1 MPSTPDPALPLHS
14 RAVIISSGD
23 EIILGQL
30 LDTNAQRIASALV
43 SRGVLPV
50 EHISIPDALPAIV
63 AALQRAAQLAPLVI
77 LSGGLGPTDGDLTR
91 AALAELTGDQL
102 VLDQD
107 ARADIATLLAK
118 RGREMTARQE
128 RQAYRPSRARCLPNH
143 LGTAPGLH
151 MLHENVDI
159 FALPGPPGELIPMLD
174 REVMPRL
181 RTDPTRTVLTQLAH
195 IVGIPEADCVTKLGD
210 LTKRTNMPLVGITA
224 SGGVLTLRIRYEG
237 QAPHADA
244 LHLINQT
251 ITTAREKLGDHLFS
265 PPRCPDASCL
275 DAFPS
280 SQKTASKLTDQ
291 AHPTAPGSEL
301 LIRTLLD
308 HLIHN
313 NQTLATA
320 ESCTGGMLGE
330 LITAVPG
337 SSAAY
342 LGGFVTYANTL
353 KEHIGVDPTTLKQNG
368 AVSAPVAQ
376 QMATRARESTKVT
389 YALSITG
396 IAGPDGGTADK
407 PVGTVHIALSGPSP
421 EGGAKGSSPEGGG
434 MFVRSTNAEGAEG
447 RTTTG
452 PAVNPEPPTPQ
463 SSPHSRHFLFTGDR
477 EDIRRRA
484 AISALT
490 MLYFHL
496 KGHPPSQPHLL
507 WELPQS

>member
-1 MPSTPDPALPLHS
+1 MPSSLPFHT

-23 EIILGQL
+23 EILLGQL

-43 SRGVLPV
+43 SRSVLPI
-50 EHISIPDALPAIV
+50 EHISIPDSLPAIV
-63 AALQRAAQLAPLVI
+63 TALRRAAQLAPLVI

-91 AALAELTGDQL
+91 AALAELTGDPL
-102 VLDQD
+102 VLDSHAQ
-107 ARADIATLLAK
+107 AAIAALLAK
-118 RGREMTARQE
+118 RGRAMTPRQE
-128 RQAYRPSRARCLPNH
+128 RQAYRPSRATCLPNH

-181 RTDPTRTVLTQLAH
+181 RTDPTRTVITQLAH
-195 IVGIPEADCVTKLGD
+195 IVGIPEADCVTRLGD

-224 SGGVLTLRIRYEG
+224 SGGILTLRIRYEG
-237 QAPHADA
+237 NAPQAQAQQ
-244 LHLINQT
+244 LITET
-251 ITTAREKLGDHLFS
+251 ITIARQKLGDHLVF
-265 PPRCPDASCL
+265 PPGCLDASCL

-280 SQKTASKLTDQ
+280 SQKPSSNLTSR
-291 AHPTAPGSEL
+291 AHSAAPGSEL
-301 LIRTLLD
+301 LIRTLLG

-353 KEHIGVDPTTLKQNG
+353 KEHIGVDPTTLQHHG
-368 AVSAPVAQ
+368 AVSAPVAE
-376 QMATRARESTKVT
+376 QMATRARQGTT
-389 YALSITG
+389 ATFALAITG
-396 IAGPDGGTADK
+396 IAGPEGGTPDK
-407 PVGTVHIALSGPSP
+407 PVGTVHIGIA
-421 EGGAKGSSPEGGG
+421 
-434 MFVRSTNAEGAEG
+434 
-447 RTTTG
+447 
-452 PAVNPEPPTPQ
+452 TPDGT
-463 SSPHSRHFLFTGDR
+463 HSRHFLFTGDR

-496 KGHPPSQPHLL
+496 KGHAPGTPRLL

>member
-50 EHISIPDALPAIV
+50 EHISIPDALPALV
-63 AALQRAAQLAPLVI
+63 AALRRAAQLAPLVI

-91 AALAELTGDQL
+91 AALAELTADPL
-102 VLDQD
+102 VLDSD
-107 ARADIATLLAK
+107 AQTAIATLLAK
-118 RGREMTARQE
+118 RGREMTARQQ
-128 RQAYRPSRARCLPNH
+128 RQAYRPSRATCLPNH

-151 MLHENVDI
+151 MVHENVDI

-224 SGGVLTLRIRYEG
+224 SGGILTLRIRYEG
-237 QAPHADA
+237 NAPHAEA
-244 LHLINQT
+244 EQLIADT
-251 ITTAREKLGDHLFS
+251 ISTARQKLGDHLFS
-265 PPRCPDASCL
+265 PPGCPDASCL

-280 SQKTASKLTDQ
+280 SQKLASK

-353 KEHIGVDPTTLKQNG
+353 KEHIGVDTAALQHHG

-376 QMATRARESTKVT
+376 QMATRARESTKAT

-421 EGGAKGSSPEGGG
+421 EGGDSRSSPEGGG
-434 MFVRSTNAEGAEG
+434 MFVRSTNAEGAVG

-452 PAVNPEPPTPQ
+452 PAVNPEAPTPQ
-463 SSPHSRHFLFTGDR
+463 PSTHSRHFLFTGDR

-484 AISALT
+484 SISALT

-496 KGHPPSQPHLL
+496 KGHPPGTPRLL